1 MITGPSIGPAMVL
14 NVLMRWPA
22 LIVVCA
28 LGGVGAI
35 VYDQIGGDEITYKVK
50 EFAVETGL
58 MKADQLAEA
67 AKNAK
72 IIPTAQAAV
81 NDSATGHQQQEL
93 VAAPAA
99 SASAASGP

>member
-35 VYDQIGGDEITYKVK
+35 VYDQIGGDEIVYKAK
-50 EFAVETGL
+50 ELAIETGL
-58 MKADQLAEA
+58 IKAEQVAEA

-81 NDSATGHQQQEL
+81 ADSKPNIPPQQEL
-93 VAAPAA
+93 KP
-99 SASAASGP
+99 SASAPSR